1 MRRALVPILTLGVL
15 VGCGEGGDADTV
27 LRDAHDTCLER
38 GGIQQAVPDSKGS
51 EDATVICKDG
61 SAWVYDSGRLV
72 KIAG

>member
-1 MRRALVPILTLGVL
+1 MLCAVLMVAL

-27 LRDAHDTCLER
+27 LRDAHATCLER